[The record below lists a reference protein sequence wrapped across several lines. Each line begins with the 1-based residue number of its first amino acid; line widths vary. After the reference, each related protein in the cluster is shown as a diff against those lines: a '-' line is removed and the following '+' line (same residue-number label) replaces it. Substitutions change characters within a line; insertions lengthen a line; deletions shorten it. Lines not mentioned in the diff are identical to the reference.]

1 MPELQLK
8 ERCQESRRV
17 DYASL
22 SFHVGTVRKL
32 QTSFDEVLSC
42 LEQLPGGSSFEESAR
57 PSMHYDRVFINDLGC
72 RIELTPP
79 ESGLRNAGRMLVS
92 LPGKAFYLQDSAQ
105 QAWMLHLL
113 MKGTGYRW
121 LTRLDLQ
128 NTELNPDVDT
138 DAVFAGVLEGRYWV
152 KGYGTW
158 RPGGDIDSGLQSPKG
173 QTIYWGSRRSERQG
187 RTYDKAKDSGWKIS
201 AIRDELQLRG
211 EWAKAYGQELQRG
224 LQGCH
229 TTEDMAECVSNLVV
243 SGLNNHLQYWE
254 LNGTNP
260 KTDKNWQRKAEV
272 ADWFTKRIGTH
283 QEPMRKPQKAEND
296 LDSVVSYGVRQYGR
310 SFGLWMHRFAEAN
323 EVSLADAAAT
333 LGQRFLSRLDA
344 SDLPYAGLVEDCKNL
359 EARGSEEL
367 WGMED

>member
-1 MPELQLK
+1 MQ
-8 ERCQESRRV
+8 S
-17 DYASL
+17 A
-22 SFHVGTVRKL
+22 
-32 QTSFDEVLSC
+32 FDEVVTV
-42 LEQLPGGSSFEESAR
+42 LEGICGGFGFEETKR

-72 RIELTPP
+72 RVELTPP
-79 ESGLRNAGRMLVS
+79 ESGLRNEGRMLVS
-92 LPGKAFYLQDSAQ
+92 VPGKPFYLQESNM
-105 QAWMLHLL
+105 QAWMLHQL
-113 MKGTGYRW
+113 MKCTGYRW
-121 LTRLDLQ
+121 FTRLDLQ
-128 NTELNPDVDT
+128 NTELNPEVDT
-138 DAVFAGVLEGRYWV
+138 DAVFSGVFDGKYWV

-158 RPGGDIDSGLQSPKG
+158 RPGGDIDADLSSPKG

-187 RTYDKAKDSGWKIS
+187 RTYDKAKDAGWKEP

-224 LQGCH
+224 LQGCFD
-229 TTEDMAECVSNLVV
+229 TEEMADCVSSLVV

-260 KTDKNWQRKAEV
+260 KTDKNWQRKAQV

-283 QEPMRKPQKAEND
+283 QEPMRKAQRAEND
-296 LDSVVSYGVRQYGR
+296 LDTVVSYGVRQYGR

-323 EVSLADAAAT
+323 ECSLADAAST
-333 LGQRFLSRLDA
+333 LGQRFLSRLDPA
-344 SDLPYAGLVEDCKNL
+344 DLPFAGLVDDCKNL